1 MLRFMLY
8 ATYDRVSKTLGIPY
22 IAINDEMAK
31 IRFEHTLEKLKENNL
46 ETKYLTVLNLGY
58 IDMRMKERKEN
69 NNIYFEKNIHE
80 NHLIY
85 DLYNVNT
92 EIEIRKNE
100 EEVCKIDPKKI
111 EEEVNRVLYNQ

>member
-8 ATYDRVSKTLGIPY
+8 ATYDKISKTLGEPY
-22 IAINDEMAK
+22 IAVNDDIAK
-31 IRFEHTLEKLKENNL
+31 IRFQKTIEKLKENKL

-58 IDMRMKERKEN
+58 IEMKLKERISN
-69 NNIYFEKNIHE
+69 NNIYFDRNIHE

-92 EIEIRKNE
+92 DIEIRKNE
-100 EEVCKIDPKKI
+100 EEICKVDAEKI
-111 EEEVNRVLYNQ
+111 KEEINKVLYNQ

>member
-8 ATYDRVSKTLGIPY
+8 ATYDRIAKTLGEPF
-22 IAINDEMAK
+22 IAINDDMAK
-31 IRFEHTLEKLKENNL
+31 IRFEKTLEKLKENKL

-58 IDMRMKERKEN
+58 IEMRMKERKEN
-69 NNIYFEKNIHE
+69 NNIYFERNIYE

-100 EEVCKIDPKKI
+100 EEICKIDPEEIKK
-111 EEEVNRVLYNQ
+111 EVNKVLYNQ